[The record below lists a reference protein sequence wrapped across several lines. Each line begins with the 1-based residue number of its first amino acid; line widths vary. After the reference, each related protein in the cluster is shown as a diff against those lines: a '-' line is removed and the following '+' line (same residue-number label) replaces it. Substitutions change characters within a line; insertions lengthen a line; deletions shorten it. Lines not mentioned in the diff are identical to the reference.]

1 MRIFLPF
8 VFALLFL
15 GWLVYRLIVRKD
27 LKANKND
34 LYTGIFFIVIWVVL
48 YSWLWAS

>member
-15 GWLVYRLIVRKD
+15 GWVVYRLTIRKD
-27 LKANKND
+27 LKANVND
-34 LYTGIFFIVIWVVL
+34 LYLGIFFLAIWVIL